1 MMGQIKI
8 AKVMKA
14 KLEPR
19 IKILVITDISVLGFY
34 EYIDKISLDIL
45 TKILVKRKSTKIL

>member
-1 MMGQIKI
+1 MMGKIKTV
-8 AKVMKA
+8 KVMKA

-34 EYIDKISLDIL
+34 EYISKISVDIL